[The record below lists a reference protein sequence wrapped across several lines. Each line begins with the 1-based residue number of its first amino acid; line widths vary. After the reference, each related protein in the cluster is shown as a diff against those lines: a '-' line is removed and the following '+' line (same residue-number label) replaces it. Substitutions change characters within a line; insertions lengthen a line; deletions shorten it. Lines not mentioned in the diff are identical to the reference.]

1 MGFEGSQALR
11 QQSTPLAMDTKLI
24 ERLPAAV
31 LVCDPQSLVILYAN
45 RRAVAEFSDLALPMV
60 PKVLAGASLRD
71 IHPDFAALARA
82 AAKRDALPWSCR
94 IDLGGQTLQ
103 VDLDVMEAGRGHPGY
118 ALVTVESQGAT
129 LSAAARRLRQMV
141 DDMPI
146 NVMTC
151 ELTDFRIEYANKAS
165 VETLRRIERYL
176 PITADQLV
184 GSSIDVFHKDP
195 GRVRKILADP
205 RNLPHSA
212 RIKAGPETLDLRISA
227 ITDEHGTYIG
237 PMLTW
242 ALMTESVAIADGVTT
257 VVSAMS
263 STAERVHNSSDRLL
277 TLAEHSEQMV
287 SAVSSSAVEMSASF
301 DEVSDQLRR
310 ATETSRDMASKA
322 GATDELVSGLAGSV
336 ERIGTVTA
344 LIEKIASQTNLLAL
358 NATIEAARVGEA
370 GRGFAVVAQEVK
382 ALAVQTA
389 AATKDIRDQVTA
401 VQQSSSA
408 AATSVSDITGN
419 IGRLSEVFSAI
430 SAAMEEQ
437 SVTNR
442 GVSESV
448 TGVSRTV
455 SEIREAAHG
464 VSTVAGE
471 VSEFADRL
479 TREVQVLLNRRD

>member
-1 MGFEGSQALR
+1 
-11 QQSTPLAMDTKLI
+11 MDTRLI
-24 ERLPAAV
+24 ERLPAGV
-31 LVCDPQSLVILYAN
+31 LLCDLQSLDILYAN
-45 RRAVAEFSDLALPMV
+45 RRAVQVFREMGEALPAPAEAMTGV
-60 PKVLAGASLRD
+60 ALRDLHADFAGAAR
-71 IHPDFAALARA
+71 ALA
-82 AAKRDALPWSCR
+82 KREGLPLACR
-94 IDLGGQTLQ
+94 FELGGQMVQ
-103 VDLDVMEAGRGHPGY
+103 AELDVMEAGRGQMSY
-118 ALVTVESQGAT
+118 ALVTLEPASSA
-129 LSAAARRLRQMV
+129 LSTAAQRLRQMV

-184 GSSIDVFHKDP
+184 GSTIDVFHKDP

-227 ITDEHGTYIG
+227 ITDEAGTYVG

-242 ALMTESVAIADGVTT
+242 ALMTDSVAIADGVTT

-301 DEVSDQLRR
+301 DEVSGQLRR

-322 GATDELVSGLAGSV
+322 GATDDLVSGLAVSV

-358 NATIEAARVGEA
+358 NATIEAARVGDA

-479 TREVQVLLNRRD
+479 TREVQVLLNRKD